1 MIRHLAHITISRLGQ
16 VTLNYRTGTHL
27 DTRRSV
33 YVFDWS
39 EVPKSCRVIDL
50 RGSSDVAFWR
60 VTNQAQPSV
69 QAKFDAC
76 RVEGIRTTTVRYLKE
91 AS

>member
-1 MIRHLAHITISRLGQ
+1 MIRNLAYITISRLG
-16 VTLNYRTGTHL
+16 
-27 DTRRSV
+27 
-33 YVFDWS
+33 
-39 EVPKSCRVIDL
+39 L

-69 QAKFDAC
+69 KAKFDAC
-76 RVEGIRTTTVRYLKE
+76 RREGLRTTTVRYLKE

>member
-1 MIRHLAHITISRLGQ
+1 MLTGLAYITVSRLAQ
-16 VTLNYRTGTHL
+16 VTLNYRTGAHL

-33 YVFDWS
+33 QVFDWS
-39 EVPKSCRVIDL
+39 EVPRSCRVIDL

-69 QAKFDAC
+69 KAKFDAC